1 MKTAISLPDRLYTD
15 AEKTAK
21 AMGVPRSRLY
31 AIALEE
37 FIKRHKKERITK
49 QLDELYAD
57 MKKGNL
63 ESMKEMNLQAIRD
76 LTQNDTW

>member
-1 MKTAISLPDRLYTD
+1 MKTAISLPERLYTD

-21 AMGVPRSRLY
+21 AMGVPRSQLY

-37 FIKRHKKERITK
+37 FIKRHKKEGITK
-49 QLDELYAD
+49 QLDELYTD

>member
-1 MKTAISLPDRLYTD
+1 MKTAISLPERLYTD
-15 AEKTAK
+15 AEKIAK
-21 AMGVPRSRLY
+21 AMGVPRSQLY

-37 FIKRHKKERITK
+37 FIKRHKKEGITK
-49 QLDELYAD
+49 KLDELYTD